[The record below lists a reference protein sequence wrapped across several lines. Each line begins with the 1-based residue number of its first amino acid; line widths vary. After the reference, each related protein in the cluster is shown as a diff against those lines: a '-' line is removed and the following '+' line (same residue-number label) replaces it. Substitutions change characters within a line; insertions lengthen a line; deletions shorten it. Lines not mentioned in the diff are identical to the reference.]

1 MATQD
6 LDELLDRIVSQYADR
21 VASGRAGEV
30 GDLLEQVPVEQ
41 RPALARCLEMVE
53 LGSAPLVVP
62 KPLVPG
68 AELGGCRIVATIGR
82 GGVATVHRAEQVAL
96 RRTVALKVL
105 RPGLAVDPRQVARF
119 RREGLAIARLE
130 HPNVVQIHDVGQQD
144 GHLYLVME
152 LVEGKDLAK
161 ALEDLPPA
169 PRRTGADL
177 ERALRSDGAAPANGD
192 RAPGSFE
199 RAVARLFAP
208 IARAV
213 AAAHAAGVI
222 HRDLK
227 PSNLLLRRDGTPV
240 VADFGLA
247 KGDASLGDLATSLTG
262 EPIGTPY
269 YMSPEQIEQVQAKLD
284 ARTDVYSLGVSLY
297 ELLAGR
303 RPFRGDTAIQLFD
316 AIRREFAPPV
326 RRFNPR
332 VSRDAEAVVAHAMAR
347 RPDDRYASAAELA
360 DDLEALA
367 AGRPTVA
374 GRKFR
379 PHSPMRVALESWHG
393 GVPFEYKSE
402 RTLLGIPLVHV
413 KFGRSIVGERTRR
426 GGWLFGLG
434 YLGGR
439 AASHARGWIAV
450 GDVATGALLAIGGYA
465 NGVVAIGGMCFGVV
479 SFGGLSAGLL
489 ALGGVAL
496 GLQAIGGLAVGLIA
510 IGGLAIGH
518 YALGG
523 VAIGH
528 HVLSWA
534 EQDVEAAR
542 HFDRTTRWLLQRI
555 APQFV
560 ALIDRVLGR

>member
-1 MATQD
+1 MASED
-6 LDELLDRIVSQYADR
+6 LDELLDRIVALYADR
-21 VASGRAGEV
+21 VAQGRAGDV
-30 GDLLEQVPVEQ
+30 DDLLSQVPDEQ

-53 LGSAPLVVP
+53 LGAAPLTVP

-68 AELGGCRIVATIGR
+68 SVLGGCRIVATIGR
-82 GGVATVHRAEQVAL
+82 GGVATVHRAEQTAL

-130 HPNVVQIHDVGQQD
+130 HPNVVKIHDVGQQD

-152 LVEGKDLAK
+152 LVDGKDLAK
-161 ALEDLPPA
+161 AIEQLPPA
-169 PRRTGADL
+169 PARTGADL
-177 ERALRSDGAAPANGD
+177 ERALRSDGGAAAPA
-192 RAPGSFE
+192 GSFE

-247 KGDASLGDLATSLTG
+247 KGDAGLGDLATSLTG
-262 EPIGTPY
+262 EPIGTPF
-269 YMSPEQIEQVQAKLD
+269 YMSPEQIEQTRAKVD
-284 ARTDVYSLGVSLY
+284 ARTDVYSLGVTLY

-316 AIRREFAPPV
+316 AIRREFPPPL
-326 RRFNPR
+326 RRFNPNL
-332 VSRDAEAVVAHAMAR
+332 SRDVEAVVAHAMAR
-347 RPDDRYASAAELA
+347 LPEERYASAAELA
-360 DDLEALA
+360 ADLDLLA
-367 AGRPTVA
+367 EGRPTVA

-379 PHSPMRVALESWHG
+379 PHSPMRVALERWHG

-402 RTLLGIPLVHV
+402 RTLLGLPLVHV
-413 KFGRSIVGERTRR
+413 KFGRTIVGERTHR
-426 GGWLFGLG
+426 GTYLIGLG

-450 GDVATGALLAIGGYA
+450 GDVATGVLAFGGFARGGLAL
-465 NGVVAIGGMCFGVV
+465 GGMSLGVV
-479 SFGGLSAGLL
+479 SLGGLAAGGL
-489 ALGGVAL
+489 AFGGVAL
-496 GLQAIGGLAVGLIA
+496 GGLAVGGLAIGLTAIGGLAVG
-510 IGGLAIGH
+510 H

-523 VAIGH
+523 KAIGTH
-528 HVLSWA
+528 GISA
-534 EQDVEAAR
+534 ERIDVEAAR
-542 HFDRTTRWLLQRI
+542 HFDRWFRRPLGWITPHFLKVL
-555 APQFV
+555 
-560 ALIDRVLGR
+560 DRALGR